1 MTLSLH
7 DRAKAATLDYV
18 TGYGDVTSAIR
29 ECYAHDSFTGDF
41 SGIVDALATYGPWD
55 KRKRTGDLGK
65 RIASLRVIL
74 NRIGDEMQD
83 HAEALG
89 IIITPMTIESK
100 DGQPLGIVPKR
111 AKAKEDGHF
120 ASFLAARRAVHKAI
134 SELSAL
140 RGIAGF
146 ADFHAAALNSL
157 NRLEAMPEAIE
168 YVTKAVTGVELAA
181 TMHLEG

>member
-7 DRAKAATLDYV
+7 DRAKAATLNYV
-18 TGYGDVTSAIR
+18 TGYGDVTTAIR
-29 ECYAHDSFTGDF
+29 DCYAHGQFAGDF

-55 KRKRTGDLGK
+55 KRKRTGELGK
-65 RIASLRVIL
+65 RIASLRVLL

-83 HAEALG
+83 NAEALG
-89 IIITPMTIESK
+89 IIVVPMTIESK

-120 ASFLAARRAVHKAI
+120 ASFIKARRAVHTAI

-140 RGIAGF
+140 RGVPGF
-146 ADFHAAALNSL
+146 ADFHAAALNAL
-157 NRLEAMPEAIE
+157 NHLEAMPETVE
-168 YVTKAVTGVELAA
+168 YVTKSVTGVEMQA
-181 TMHLEG
+181 TLHVEG

>member
-1 MTLSLH
+1 MTMTLH

-18 TGYGDVTSAIR
+18 TGYGDVTTAIR
-29 ECYAHDSFTGDF
+29 DCYAFNDFHGDF

-83 HAEALG
+83 NAEALG
-89 IIITPMTIESK
+89 IVITPMTIESK

-111 AKAKEDGHF
+111 AKAKEEGHF
-120 ASFLAARRAVHKAI
+120 ASFLAARKAVHKAI

-140 RGIAGF
+140 RDVPGF
-146 ADFHAAALNSL
+146 ADFHAAALNAL
-157 NRLEAMPEAIE
+157 NRLEAMPETVE
-168 YVTKAVTGVELAA
+168 YVTKSVTGVEMGA